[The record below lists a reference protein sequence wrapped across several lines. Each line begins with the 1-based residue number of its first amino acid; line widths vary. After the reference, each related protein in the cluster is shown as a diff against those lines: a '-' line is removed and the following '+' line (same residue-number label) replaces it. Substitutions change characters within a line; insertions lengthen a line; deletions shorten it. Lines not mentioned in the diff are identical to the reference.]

1 MLVTYYAVIYIP
13 SLNRLA
19 HHKCVSFK
27 GSERLKSVINALTS
41 DKFYRLPPDKEN
53 PAYIQQVQE
62 IDTNLSHNMNELA
75 P

>member
-1 MLVTYYAVIYIP
+1 MLPSAYGLGQYFQDLSHSFSPYGPPSRQITYIYA
-13 SLNRLA
+13 L
-19 HHKCVSFK
+19 
-27 GSERLKSVINALTS
+27 

-53 PAYIQQVQE
+53 PAYIQQFQE